1 MEVGS
6 VSDLSQELQDP
17 RNRNMRDI
25 APGKILLLDQTQVQN
40 QQDML
45 INDHDLCFICLEKF

>member
-6 VSDLSQELQDP
+6 VSDLSQEHQDP